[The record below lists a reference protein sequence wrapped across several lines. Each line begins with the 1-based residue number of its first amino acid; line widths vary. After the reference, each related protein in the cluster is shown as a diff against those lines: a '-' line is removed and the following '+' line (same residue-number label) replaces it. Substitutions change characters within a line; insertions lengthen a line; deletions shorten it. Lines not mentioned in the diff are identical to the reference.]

1 MNLCDIIYYIG
12 VDNMDLKM
20 AQMISVAKN
29 KISDALCQTEYSI
42 YINEIVKDYVLFIKI
57 CIEKGLIR
65 NEKELSLFEINEV
78 KYFDGNAY
86 ASWLLHSLTLQKRFF
101 VERTKEERRNV
112 LFHELIHSLMEQ
124 LFNLDNSYYSNFL
137 NYIKRLVQDLPQKQL
152 TTIRNKYIDIFKGKY
167 YEKSSNLVCEAMQT
181 FNEATTQYLAELLTN
196 YSYGKSKR
204 ENSTFDS
211 KIMVHNSHFKS
222 FFVTYPEYEQLFIN
236 FLRTLNGFGGIE
248 DNDKLFCKWFDELK
262 SGYIWDHIIGT
273 YNHEQNKELLLE
285 FLAGFAAVR
294 KAKESSMGIDAEYL
308 GDRNLL
314 TKNLVDLDTILIQNL
329 NRNKSVKFPHENIP
343 DLPTEHITNKFTKK
357 L

>member
-1 MNLCDIIYYIG
+1 
-12 VDNMDLKM
+12 MDLKI

-112 LFHELIHSLMEQ
+112 LFHELIHSLIEQ

-167 YEKSSNLVCEAMQT
+167 YEKSSNLVCESMQT

-211 KIMVHNSHFKS
+211 KIMIHNNHFKS
-222 FFVTYPEYEQLFIN
+222 FFVTYP
-236 FLRTLNGFGGIE
+236 
-248 DNDKLFCKWFDELK
+248 
-262 SGYIWDHIIGT
+262 
-273 YNHEQNKELLLE
+273 
-285 FLAGFAAVR
+285 
-294 KAKESSMGIDAEYL
+294 
-308 GDRNLL
+308 
-314 TKNLVDLDTILIQNL
+314 
-329 NRNKSVKFPHENIP
+329 
-343 DLPTEHITNKFTKK
+343 
-357 L
+357 